1 MGGGTREALRHTQRE
16 ERGGDTS
23 WRPPAYSL
31 LRTTVLAV
39 ADPGFLERGG
49 RGGEWPKATR
59 GVGRGEGVS
68 PSPLEWG
75 LGRGCAP
82 PQKNFEI

>member
-1 MGGGTREALRHTQRE
+1 LYTAESKTGGMQQCS
-16 ERGGDTS
+16 GGS
-23 WRPPAYSL
+23 RIS
-31 LRTTVLAV
+31 
-39 ADPGFLERGG
+39 GKGG

-59 GVGRGEGVS
+59 GVGPGEGVS